1 MKRMLEGFAAEIESP
16 TDDPEGQL
24 TQ

>member
-1 MKRMLEGFAAEIESP
+1 LKRMLEGFEAEIESP